1 MKLKEKMR
9 KGKDGGR
16 GLESVVECRSEVPKR
31 GTEPK
36 EMKRGKT
43 DRHTKTKISG
53 RAEATEKRE
62 RERERGRGRRAE
74 DTLSERVSKN
84 ATRSVQARGSQPKGE
99 TDETGEWG

>member
-62 RERERGRGRRAE
+62 RERER
-74 DTLSERVSKN
+74 
-84 ATRSVQARGSQPKGE
+84 ARQEG
-99 TDETGEWG
+99 